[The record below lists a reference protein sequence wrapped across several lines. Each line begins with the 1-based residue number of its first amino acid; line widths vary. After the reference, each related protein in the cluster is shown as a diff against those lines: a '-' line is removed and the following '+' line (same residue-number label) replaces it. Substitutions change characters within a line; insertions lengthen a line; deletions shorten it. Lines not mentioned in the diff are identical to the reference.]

1 LIVRHN
7 GKELML
13 QRARERTVLATLLLA
28 ANRVVPAGVI
38 SETLWAD
45 EPPPSA
51 SVSVRNYIRR
61 LRQALGEA
69 GERISTHPRGYL
81 IRVGDGELDLA
92 RFEQLLASARAAARG
107 GSWGE
112 AGAQAAAALRLWR
125 GEPLADVPSEAL
137 ELQEAPRLAEM
148 RLQAEELSL
157 EAGLRLGSHD
167 EATAELGRLAAAH
180 PLREHVHAL
189 LMMALY
195 RSGRQAD
202 ALAAYQRVRDRLV
215 EELGAEPGSELQ
227 RLHQQILTSDP
238 ALDSAPPAAPAGGTG
253 PGSETGSDA
262 GQGAPGGT
270 GPDIGPGPARIPRQL
285 PAAVAQF
292 TGRADELQELAQTLD
307 LTDSGPGTVMISA
320 IGGTAG
326 IGKTALAIHWAH
338 QAAPLFPDGQLY
350 VNLRGFDPGGSPA
363 TPAEAIRGFLDAL
376 GVPAD
381 RIPPDLAAQEGLYR
395 SLLATRRMLVVLD
408 NARDEEQVRPLL
420 PASPGTQVLVT
431 SRRELTAL
439 AAATGARLL
448 NLDVLS
454 PAEASQML
462 ASRIGAGR
470 AAAEPEAIAEIA
482 RLGACLPLA
491 LAVVAARA
499 AARPGFPL
507 AALSEEL
514 RDTGGRL
521 DALDTG
527 EPAASVRTVFSWS
540 YQQLTPGGARMFRLL
555 GLHPGPDIS
564 LLAASSL
571 ANVPRGD
578 ARRLLVELTRAQLI
592 TEHVPGRYASHDL
605 LRAYA
610 ADQARATD
618 SDTARR
624 EAIERILDH
633 YLYTGYK
640 AALLLDGTRTV
651 IQLASPLPGVSEE
664 RVADHHQATAWF
676 RAEQRVLLD
685 AISLAAETGFDV
697 HAWQISWTMADYLEW
712 RGDWQ
717 EWAAIGRTAVA
728 AAARLD
734 DIAAQAV
741 SVRLLARA
749 CDRLG
754 DHEQALARLADCLP
768 LCRRLGD
775 QQGEA
780 SVHLARSLVSGQMG
794 RYADTLAD
802 AQQALRLFQA
812 IGDVSGQ
819 GQALNNIGYTCV
831 LLGDYERARE
841 SCREALAMCRE
852 AGDQRV
858 EAYAWD
864 SLGYAEHH
872 LGNHAQAAD
881 CYGRALGIIR
891 ERGDRFLEAMILS
904 HLGEVQQDAGDHAAA
919 RLSWQQALI
928 ILDELHRPDAD
939 EIRAKLA
946 AAEGQPAP
954 NPS

>member
-1 LIVRHN
+1 MVRHN
-7 GKELML
+7 GTEVVL

-38 SETLWAD
+38 SETLWGD

-51 SVSVRNYIRR
+51 PVSVRNYIRR
-61 LRQALGEA
+61 LRQALGET
-69 GERISTHPRGYL
+69 GKRISTHPRGYL
-81 IRVGDGELDLA
+81 IRVDESELDLA
-92 RFEQLLASARAAARG
+92 RFERLLASARAAARG
-107 GSWGE
+107 GTWGQ
-112 AGAQAAAALRLWR
+112 AAAQAAAALRLWR

-137 ELQEAPRLAEM
+137 EMQEAPRLAEM

-167 EATAELGRLAAAH
+167 EAAAELGRLAAAH

-202 ALAAYQRVRDRLV
+202 ALTAYQRVRGRLV
-215 EELGAEPGSELQ
+215 EELGAEPGGELQ

-238 ALDSAPPAAPAGGTG
+238 ELDFPPPTAPADGTG
-253 PGSETGSDA
+253 PDSEPGSDTE
-262 GQGAPGGT
+262 QGAPGGT
-270 GPDIGPGPARIPRQL
+270 DISGEPVRIPRQL

-292 TGRADELQELAQTLD
+292 TGRAAELQELAQTLN
-307 LTDSGPGTVMISA
+307 LADSGPGTVVISA

-326 IGKTALAIHWAH
+326 VGKTALAIHWAH
-338 QAAPLFPDGQLY
+338 QAAPAFPDGQLY

-381 RIPPDLAAQEGLYR
+381 RIPPGLAAQEGLYR
-395 SLLATRRMLVVLD
+395 SLLAARRMLVVLD

-431 SRRELTAL
+431 SRRQLTGL
-439 AAATGARLL
+439 ATVAGARLL

-454 PAEASQML
+454 LAEASQML
-462 ASRIGAGR
+462 ASRIGSGR
-470 AAAEPEAIAEIA
+470 ADAEPDAIAEIA
-482 RLGACLPLA
+482 RLCACLPLA

-514 RDTGGRL
+514 RDASGRL

-527 EPAASVRTVFSWS
+527 EPAASVRAMFSWS
-540 YQQLTPGGARMFRLL
+540 YQQLTPEAARMFRLL

-564 LLAASSL
+564 LPAASSL

-578 ARRLLVELTRAQLI
+578 ARRLLTELTRAHLI
-592 TEHVPGRYASHDL
+592 TEHAPGRYTFHDL

-640 AALLLDGTRTV
+640 AALLLDGTRKV

-664 RVADHHQATAWF
+664 PVADHHQATAWF

-685 AISLAAETGFDV
+685 AISLAAETGFDE
-697 HAWQISWTMADYLEW
+697 HAWQIPWTMADYLEW
-712 RGDWQ
+712 RGGWP

-728 AAARLD
+728 AATRLD
-734 DIAAQAV
+734 DVAAQAV
-741 SVRLLARA
+741 SIRLLARA

-768 LCRRLGD
+768 LCRQLGD

-802 AQQALRLFQA
+802 AQQAFRLFEA
-812 IGDVSGQ
+812 IGDLAGQ
-819 GQALNNIGYTCV
+819 GQALNNIGYTYV
-831 LLGDYERARE
+831 LLGDYERARA
-841 SCREALAMCRE
+841 SCRQALASCQK

-872 LGNHAQAAD
+872 LGNHVQAAD
-881 CYGRALGIIR
+881 CYARALSIIR

-904 HLGEVQQDAGDHAAA
+904 HVGDVQQDAGDHAAA
-919 RLSWQQALI
+919 RLSWQEALT
-928 ILDELHRPDAD
+928 ILDELHRPDA
-939 EIRAKLA
+939 EELRAKLA
-946 AAEGQPAP
+946 TAEGQPAP